1 MCNLYYFDF
10 FVVVLEK
17 IVYEW
22 VILLNKFCLLN
33 LIYNLC
39 SNVKWKKKMKN
50 YLSNVNLKKKYFCYE
65 KRGDIVVFMMLGYW
79 KKNFVYIKYYI

>member
-10 FVVVLEK
+10 FVVVLVK

-33 LIYNLC
+33 LIYNL
-39 SNVKWKKKMKN
+39 

-65 KRGDIVVFMMLGYW
+65 KRGDIVVFMML
-79 KKNFVYIKYYI
+79 